1 VKFLVLSG
9 SSVCGFVGKERLTS
23 GGGGGGGGYRVVVF
37 WDFGVSDGKCGLSV

>member
-1 VKFLVLSG
+1 MKFVVLSA

-23 GGGGGGGGYRVVVF
+23 GGGGGGGGYRVVF